1 MKKTTL
7 FLFIFLSTLAISAQS
22 VAKSYYGHWLLQS
35 YAQNLL
41 KTKSAYTAQ
50 TRAAEVT
57 EFIFAE
63 AIGDSVM
70 ICFNNIEGG
79 RFPVTVYPN
88 HLEFATFE
96 GGNKYRVELNTQGN
110 EPKLVLTAPDGSKEV
125 YMFFEGQELEFD
137 AVQRWVNAHVLSDS
151 YAPEIENGARMRGLN
166 DNAVSFKP
174 DGELLG
180 VPGFDSYEVVTRFDE
195 VVNFDVI
202 KFINSRTGHEEFK
215 AWQIR
220 KNKLYI
226 YNLEENTEDYGYKK
240 GKLFL
245 KLDKQ
250 KIGS

>member
-1 MKKTTL
+1 MKKTAL
-7 FLFIFLSTLAISAQS
+7 FLFILFSTLVINAQS
-22 VAKSYYGHWLLQS
+22 VAKNYYGHWLLQS

-70 ICFNNIEGG
+70 VCFNNIEGG
-79 RFPVTVYPN
+79 RFPVKVYPS

-96 GGNKYRVELNTQGN
+96 GGATYRVELNTQGSD
-110 EPKLVLTAPDGSKEV
+110 PKLILTAPDDSKEV

-137 AVQRWVNAHVLSDS
+137 AVQRWVNTHVLSDS

-166 DNAVSFKP
+166 ESTVAFKP

-202 KFINSRTGHEEFK
+202 KFINSRTGHEELK

-226 YNLEENTEDYGYKK
+226 YNLDENTEDYGYKK